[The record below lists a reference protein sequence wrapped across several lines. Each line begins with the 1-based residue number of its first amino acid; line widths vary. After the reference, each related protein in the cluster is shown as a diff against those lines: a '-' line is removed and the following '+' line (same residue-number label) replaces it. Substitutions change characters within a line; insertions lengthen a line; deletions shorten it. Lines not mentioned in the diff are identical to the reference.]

1 MNRHRSPSTWAWC
14 QNRGCLRRD
23 DGQRSDLKIVSVAQ
37 VDRDDSSSHSRCS
50 LYLRSLVAA
59 GYSPRSIEAGRSDL
73 AQFAEFCAS
82 LGLEDV
88 DAVTAAHVRAFVSGL
103 VEGSLSPRKR
113 PYARTSVARKL
124 STVRVFLAFC
134 EREEWRDGNP
144 PTGSALPASPRGCR
158 ACSRPRRSESS
169 WMVSTAT
176 NP

>member
-1 MNRHRSPSTWAWC
+1 MNLFS
-14 QNRGCLRRD
+14 Q
-23 DGQRSDLKIVSVAQ
+23 
-37 VDRDDSSSHSRCS
+37 RCS

-59 GYSPRSIEAGRSDL
+59 GYSPRSIEAGHSDL
-73 AQFAEFCAS
+73 AQFADFCS
-82 LGLEDV
+82 SRGLEDV

-144 PTGSALPASPRGCR
+144 AHGVRAPASLRGCR
-158 ACSRPRRSESS
+158 ACSRPHRSGSS
-169 WMVSTAT
+169 WMGSAAT
-176 NP
+176 SP